1 MKLNNGVIRVL
12 CLLFVLVSWQVRGAD
27 RPNIILIYTDD
38 HGYTDL
44 GAHGIDK
51 HVDTPH
57 LDKLAR
63 GGALMT
69 AGYSSAPQC
78 QPSRAGLMAG
88 RVQNEFA
95 FPHNAYDSGEGEGRM
110 PRIYP
115 KGTDMA
121 GQPLLTIADRMKQL
135 GYVTGFSGKW
145 HLGPSSDPKA
155 KHAPYNR
162 GFDYYWTGAMTSGAA
177 NLTLDGKSV
186 KHHAKRGLPAGVANR
201 VILQGKYG
209 ESFIDLSQSGDKPFF
224 LYLPLYGPHI
234 PLIEKSDP
242 YYKNFPELDYPHYD
256 DWRDDRRRMGLALI
270 KSIDDAVGGVVAKLR
285 EHGLEENTLI
295 LFTADNGA
303 PTKMGRSGPGLPG
316 GPPGTKGGVWDGSN
330 NVPLRG
336 EKGSLFEGG
345 IRVPMLAYW
354 KGKIVPGTVIDE
366 MVTTLD
372 LTATSLVAGGGEIPD
387 EFDGV
392 DLLPRLLGKADK
404 VQRDEPMVWGFWQTY
419 AVRDGDWKLWRSN
432 THELLF
438 NVADDPYET
447 KNLAK
452 AEPEVTARLRSVL
465 DEWTKSLPPANGELR
480 DASEVFAWS
489 LLGAPEGTKPDPRYR
504 VPNKDAR
511 PAPYP
516 KPIEGLEEADPQSRL
531 AEPDLVTPAM
541 VDAAPAAGKR
551 VRQVAKEYEGT
562 DVYHALYL
570 PTDWKPGKTYPV
582 IVEYTGN
589 KFPPGQGSGE
599 VKDANLGYGLTG
611 GEGYIWVTMPYVQNG
626 GKENAVTWWGDRQA
640 TIDYCKTNL
649 PRICEQFGG
658 DKNNLFI
665 CGFSRGAIACSYIG
679 LADDEIA
686 SFWKGMITHDHFDG
700 QRNWGYPEAERKNAL
715 KRLARLKGRP
725 VLVSGVGAEYL
736 KQHAHLA
743 DFTYIK
749 PPVGEIFNIPEG
761 PVRHEHTDAWMHR
774 ESEARDKARAWLGTK
789 VSTKPNA
796 TARNV
801 TSDVPPMNVVF
812 IVADDLGWADTTLY
826 GHTKLY
832 KTPNIERL
840 AKRGMT
846 FNRAYANSP
855 LCSPTRASILTGQC
869 PTRHGSTAPAHHTP
883 SVRLKPDY
891 NKTPASQKATNLKT
905 VTRLDTAW
913 PTLGKQML
921 AAGYTTA
928 HFGKWHLGKAPYTAL
943 EHGFET
949 DIPNWYG
956 PGPAGSYVAPWKFP
970 NFKHN
975 KPGEHIED
983 RMAQEAVNWLKR
995 RDTAKP
1001 FFMNYWQFSVHAPF
1015 DAKPELI
1022 EQYRQRID
1030 PTSPQRCPT
1039 YAAMVHSLDDA
1050 VGTLLD
1056 AIDAAGVAD
1065 RTVIIFTSD
1074 NGGNMY
1080 NIVEGEY
1087 PTSNAPLRGGKATI
1101 WEGGIRVPCVVVWPG
1116 VTKPCS
1122 RSDAIIQTSDFYPTL
1137 HHALGIDLPEG
1148 HPIDGL
1154 DMMPALKGDELE
1166 QRPVFTFFPHA
1177 TRVPDWLPPSIAVHQ
1192 GDWKLI
1198 RLFHAGE
1205 DGKHDYR
1212 LYNLAEDI
1220 GETTNVAAKHQVML
1234 KRLDAMIDM
1243 HLRETGALV
1252 PKPNPDFDPA
1262 QYDPSKIGVAVPK
1275 NRK

>member
-1 MKLNNGVIRVL
+1 MRRW
-12 CLLFVLVSWQVRGAD
+12 CSRLLFALLCVCAAGVHAAD
-27 RPNIILIYTDD
+27 KPNVILIYTDD

-44 GAHGIDK
+44 GAFGIDE
-51 HVDTPH
+51 HVDTPQ

-95 FPHNAYDSGEGEGRM
+95 FPHNAYDSGEGLGRM
-110 PRIYP
+110 PRTYP

-145 HLGPSSDPKA
+145 HLGPSSDPNA

-162 GFDYYWTGAMTSGAA
+162 GFDYYWTGTMTSGSA
-177 NLTLDGKSV
+177 NLTLDGKPV
-186 KHHAKRGLPAGVANR
+186 KHQAKRGLPEGVANR
-201 VILQGKYG
+201 VVLQGKYG
-209 ESFIDLSQSGDKPFF
+209 ESFIDLSQDQDKPFF

-242 YYKNFPELDYPHYD
+242 YYKKFPELDYPHYD

-295 LFTADNGA
+295 LFTSDNGA

-372 LTATSLVAGGGEIPD
+372 LTASSLVAGGGKIPD

-404 VQRDEPMVWGFWQTY
+404 VERDEPMVWGFWQTY

-438 NVADDPYET
+438 NVTEDPYET

-452 AEPEVTARLRSVL
+452 AEPEITARLRSVL
-465 DEWTKSLPPANGELR
+465 DEWTKSLPPVKGEMR
-480 DASEVFAWS
+480 DASEVFVWS
-489 LLGAPEGTKPDPRYR
+489 MLGAPEGTKPDPRYR

-516 KPIEGLEEADPQSRL
+516 KPIEGLEESEQQSRI

-541 VDAAPAAGKR
+541 TDDKPAGGKR

-562 DVYHALYL
+562 DVYHTLYL
-570 PTDWKPGKTYPV
+570 PTDWEKGKTYPV

-599 VKDANLGYGLTG
+599 VKDANLGYGLSG
-611 GEGYIWVTMPYVQNG
+611 GEGYIWVTMPYVQKG

-649 PRICEQFGG
+649 PRILKEYGG
-658 DKNNLFI
+658 DPDNVFI

-686 SFWKGMITHDHFDG
+686 SLWKGMITHDHFDG
-700 QRNWGYPEAERKNAL
+700 QKNWGYPEAERKNAL

-725 VLVSGVGAEYL
+725 VLVSGGGAEYL
-736 KQHAHLA
+736 KQHEHLA
-743 DFTYIK
+743 DFTFIK
-749 PPVGEIFNIPEG
+749 PAVAEIFNVPEG
-761 PVRHEHTDAWMHR
+761 PVRHAHTDAWMHR
-774 ESEARDKARAWLGTK
+774 ASTHRDKARAWLRQAVKSGPQPQAK
-789 VSTKPNA
+789 A
-796 TARNV
+796 TADR
-801 TSDVPPMNVVF
+801 DAMNVVF
-812 IVADDLGWADTTLY
+812 ILADDLGWSDTTLY
-826 GHTKLY
+826 GTTKLY
-832 KTPNIERL
+832 QTPNVQRL
-840 AKRGMT
+840 AERGMT
-846 FNRAYANSP
+846 FTRAYSNSP
-855 LCSPTRASILTGQC
+855 LCSPTRASLLTGQT
-869 PTRHGSTAPAHHTP
+869 PARHGSTAPQHHTA
-883 SVRLKPDY
+883 VARMKPEHAKRT
-891 NKTPASQKATNLKT
+891 NPAQKATNLQS
-905 VTRLDTAW
+905 VSRLDTTY
-913 PTLGKQML
+913 PTLGKLVQ
-921 AAGYTTA
+921 AAGYSTG
-928 HFGKWHLGKAPYTAL
+928 HFGKWHLGPEPYSPL
-943 EHGFET
+943 EHGFNV
-949 DIPNWYG
+949 DIPHHPG
-956 PGPAGSYVAPWKFP
+956 PGPAGSFVAPWRFK
-970 NFKHN
+970 NFKAN
-975 KPGEHIED
+975 APGEHIED
-983 RMAQEAVNWLKR
+983 RMVQEAVTWLEE
-995 RDTAKP
+995 RDPAKP

-1022 EQYRQRID
+1022 ERYRKRID
-1030 PTSPQRCPT
+1030 PKDPQRCPT

-1050 VGTLLD
+1050 VGSLLD
-1056 AIDAAGVAD
+1056 AVDQAGIAD
-1065 RTVIIFTSD
+1065 NTIIVFTSD

-1080 NIVEGEY
+1080 NRVEGER
-1087 PTSNAPLRGGKATI
+1087 PTCNAPLRGGKATMY
-1101 WEGGIRVPCVVVWPG
+1101 EGGIRVPCVVVWPD
-1116 VTKPCS
+1116 VTAPGSK
-1122 RSDAIIQTSDFYPTL
+1122 SDEVIQASDFYPTL
-1137 HHALGIDLPEG
+1137 LSGFGIDLPNG
-1148 HPIDGL
+1148 HAVDGIDI
-1154 DMMPALKGDELE
+1154 MPALKGGKLDREAI
-1166 QRPVFTFFPHA
+1166 FTYFPHSPP
-1177 TRVPDWLPPSIAVHQ
+1177 VPDWLPPSIAVHS

-1205 DGKHDYR
+1205 EGQHDFR
-1212 LYNLAEDI
+1212 LYNLANDI
-1220 GETTNVAAKHQVML
+1220 GETKDLSDKHHDVV
-1234 KRLDAMIDM
+1234 KRLDGLIEG
-1243 HLRETGALV
+1243 HLRETAAFV

-1262 QYDPSKIGVAVPK
+1262 KYDPAAIGKPAK
-1275 NRK
+1275 NRQ